1 MSYIIKNLGYRTDF
15 IFNKLDGTLEDR
27 GDYLVATTTSNPNYF
42 WGNFLFFKRPPK
54 KGDFFKWKSL
64 FEMEL
69 SDPRIYHMAF
79 GWDSFDAN
87 EADYKEFV
95 ENGFEF
101 HQDIVLSS
109 SDFIRPKQYN
119 EKIEVRVI
127 DLNEYLPRCVEIQV
141 ASATK
146 DMSKKTW
153 QEFYTK
159 SMKKYLSLIEKGHG
173 KWFGAFVNDVLVGS
187 LGIFKSGDTA
197 RFQLVNTHPDF
208 QRQGVCSTL
217 MYESCLY
224 AMSKMNASELV
235 IVAEENYHAVKI
247 YQTVGFKE
255 VQKQLGLCWWDKTK
269 TNEA

>member
-1 MSYIIKNLGYRTDF
+1 MSVTEKELVEYYCKYKELVLLHQK
-15 IFNKLDGTLEDR
+15 IFNGKAPR
-27 GDYLVATTTSNPNYF
+27 TSEKFTEALCAELFGLTPAVNVKREYDLINPKN
-42 WGNFLFFKRPPK
+42 
-54 KGDFFKWKSL
+54 
-64 FEMEL
+64 
-69 SDPRIYHMAF
+69 
-79 GWDSFDAN
+79 
-87 EADYKEFV
+87 
-95 ENGFEF
+95 
-101 HQDIVLSS
+101 
-109 SDFIRPKQYN
+109 N

-127 DLNEYLPRCVEIQV
+127 DLNEYLSRCVEIQV

-146 DMSKKTW
+146 EMSKKTW

-173 KWFGAFVNDVLVGS
+173 KWFGAFINDVLVGS

-224 AMSKMNASELV
+224 AMGKMNASELV

-247 YQTVGFKE
+247 YQSVGFKE
-255 VQKQLGLCWWDKTK
+255 VQKQPGLCWWDKTK